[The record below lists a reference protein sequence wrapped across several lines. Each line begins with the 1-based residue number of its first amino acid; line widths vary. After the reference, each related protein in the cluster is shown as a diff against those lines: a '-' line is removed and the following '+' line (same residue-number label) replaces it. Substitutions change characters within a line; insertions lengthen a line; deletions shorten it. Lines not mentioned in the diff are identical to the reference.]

1 MAWYSILPPD
11 LIYVESWA
19 ARIFVFLG
27 IITIFPWAALIVF
40 DVLLYIWRMGA
51 YEFPVV
57 GGRARGMQ
65 RPRAPTL
72 NVNVSER
79 SEVPRRVFGLGPA
92 VNTAAG
98 WEHLESW
105 RLSLERNPSIILFL
119 VLGIGTFAFASAYYR
134 KIKTIPSKHEPSE
147 NWEQGYPPITPLPN
161 FNWETTEPLVFRP
174 FKPKYHLTMALSTIP
189 ISDLIPMDKTYK
201 ERMALRASL
210 LKEYPDVVLGVH
222 DETDPR
228 IRRAVGELYAF
239 IMGTYLPARYPTMFS
254 LSVSADHRTTSVKNK
269 VTGKTYP
276 VEIDMDMDQKQ
287 AVLKAL
293 EILGQTVDEEFLILL
308 PDARAK
314 DEEKGS
320 EERYFLAAYTAYFP
334 SGFDT
339 RTKLGLRLAAIHD
352 PVPGYKEKLER
363 SMDRFFA
370 RVEVGKVVARVN
382 WSITTKTGLFAAF
395 GGVHGSTEASGKAAG
410 KEKIE
415 PGMLDVDSTVLRCER
430 QTLHRLPRS
439 KALVFAFHTYT
450 YPLQTI
456 KNEGLGEELAT
467 AIDGLKAG
475 NVPGMHWYKRGSVWG
490 EAVKHFLRS

>member
-1 MAWYSILPPD
+1 METLPRKNPIHHLISSPGDRDTGIDIRILSQ
-11 LIYVESWA
+11 E
-19 ARIFVFLG
+19 
-27 IITIFPWAALIVF
+27 
-40 DVLLYIWRMGA
+40 
-51 YEFPVV
+51 
-57 GGRARGMQ
+57 
-65 RPRAPTL
+65 
-72 NVNVSER
+72 
-79 SEVPRRVFGLGPA
+79 
-92 VNTAAG
+92 
-98 WEHLESW
+98 
-105 RLSLERNPSIILFL
+105 
-119 VLGIGTFAFASAYYR
+119 
-134 KIKTIPSKHEPSE
+134 
-147 NWEQGYPPITPLPN
+147 GYPPITPLPN
-161 FNWETTEPLVFRP
+161 FNWETTEPLALRP

-222 DETDPR
+222 DAADPR
-228 IRRAVGELYAF
+228 IRHAAGELYAF
-239 IMGTYLPARYPTMFS
+239 IMGTYLPTRYPTMFS
-254 LSVSADHRTTSVKNK
+254 LSGSKSVVLENK

-276 VEIDMDMDQKQ
+276 VDMEDQPI
-287 AVLKAL
+287 LKAL
-293 EILGQTVDEEFLILL
+293 ENLGQTVDEDFLILL
-308 PDARAK
+308 PEKMQDAS
-314 DEEKGS
+314 GG

-382 WSITTKTGLFAAF
+382 WSITTETGLFAAF
-395 GGVHGSTEASGKAAG
+395 GGVHGSAATSAAG
-410 KEKIE
+410 KEEIE

-439 KALVFAFHTYT
+439 KALIFAFHTYT

-456 KNEGLGEELAT
+456 KEEGLGEELAT

>member
-1 MAWYSILPPD
+1 MS
-11 LIYVESWA
+11 
-19 ARIFVFLG
+19 
-27 IITIFPWAALIVF
+27 
-40 DVLLYIWRMGA
+40 
-51 YEFPVV
+51 
-57 GGRARGMQ
+57 
-65 RPRAPTL
+65 
-72 NVNVSER
+72 
-79 SEVPRRVFGLGPA
+79 
-92 VNTAAG
+92 TAG
-98 WEHLESW
+98 FQYLESW
-105 RLSLERNPSIILFL
+105 RLYLERNPSSIIVFL
-119 VLGIGTFAFASAYYR
+119 VLGFGTFAFASACYC
-134 KIKTIPSKHEPSE
+134 KIKTIPSKHETSSE
-147 NWEQGYPPITPLPN
+147 AETGYPPITALPN
-161 FNWETTEPLVFRP
+161 FNWEATEPLVFRP
-174 FKPKYHLTMALSTIP
+174 FKPKYHLTMGLSTIS

-222 DETDPR
+222 DDADPR
-228 IRRAVGELYAF
+228 IRRAVGELYGF
-239 IMGTYLPARYPTMFS
+239 VMGTYLPTRYPTMFS
-254 LSVSADHRTTSVKNK
+254 LSARPGFKSVFLENK

-276 VEIDMDMDQKQ
+276 VEMGSQPI
-287 AVLKAL
+287 LKAL

-308 PDARAK
+308 PDDARGQDSDK
-314 DEEKGS
+314 ES

-395 GGVHGSTEASGKAAG
+395 GGVHGSTAAG
-410 KEKIE
+410 KEEIE
-415 PGMLDVDSTVLRCER
+415 PEMLDVDSTVLRCER

-456 KNEGLGEELAT
+456 KDEGLGEELAT

>member
-1 MAWYSILPPD
+1 MS
-11 LIYVESWA
+11 
-19 ARIFVFLG
+19 
-27 IITIFPWAALIVF
+27 
-40 DVLLYIWRMGA
+40 
-51 YEFPVV
+51 
-57 GGRARGMQ
+57 
-65 RPRAPTL
+65 
-72 NVNVSER
+72 
-79 SEVPRRVFGLGPA
+79 
-92 VNTAAG
+92 TAG
-98 WEHLESW
+98 FQYLESW
-105 RLSLERNPSIILFL
+105 RLSLERNPSIILVL
-119 VLGIGTFAFASAYYR
+119 VLAIGTFAFASAYYR
-134 KIKTIPSKHEPSE
+134 KIKVRLAILLISITNASQTIPSKHETSSE
-147 NWEQGYPPITPLPN
+147 AETGYPPITPLPN

-174 FKPKYHLTMALSTIP
+174 FRPKYHLTMGLSTIS
-189 ISDLIPMDKTYK
+189 ISDLIQMDKTYK

-222 DETDPR
+222 DDADPR
-228 IRRAVGELYAF
+228 IRRAVGELYGF
-239 IMGTYLPARYPTMFS
+239 VMGTYLPTRYPTMFS
-254 LSVSADHRTTSVKNK
+254 LSARPGFKSVFLENK

-276 VEIDMDMDQKQ
+276 VEMGSQPI
-287 AVLKAL
+287 LEAL

-308 PDARAK
+308 PDDARGQDSDK
-314 DEEKGS
+314 ES

-395 GGVHGSTEASGKAAG
+395 GGVHGSTEASAKAAG
-410 KEKIE
+410 KEEIE

-456 KNEGLGEELAT
+456 KDEGLGEELAT

>member
-27 IITIFPWAALIVF
+27 IVTIFPWAALIVF

-51 YEFPVV
+51 FEFPVV

-79 SEVPRRVFGLGPA
+79 SEVPRRVLGLGPA
-92 VNTAAG
+92 VNTVHAG
-98 WEHLESW
+98 EVREQAEVK
-105 RLSLERNPSIILFL
+105 RRERVVT
-119 VLGIGTFAFASAYYR
+119 VLGIGTLAFAFTYCR
-134 KIKTIPSKHEPSE
+134 KTKTVSPSKHEPPE
-147 NWEQGYPPITPLPN
+147 EGYSPITPLPN
-161 FNWETTEPLVFRP
+161 FNWETTEPLAFRP
-174 FKPKYHLTMALSTIP
+174 FKPKYHLTMALSTIS

-222 DETDPR
+222 DAADPR
-228 IRRAVGELYAF
+228 IRRAVAELYAF
-239 IMGTYLPARYPTMFS
+239 IMGTYLPTRYPTMFA
-254 LSVSADHRTTSVKNK
+254 LSGSSKSVVLENK

-276 VEIDMDMDQKQ
+276 VAMEDQP
-287 AVLKAL
+287 VRKAL
-293 EILGQTVDEEFLILL
+293 EVLGQTVDEDFLILL
-308 PDARAK
+308 PEKMQDASAG
-314 DEEKGS
+314 E
-320 EERYFLAAYTAYFP
+320 EERYVLAAYTAYFP

-370 RVEVGKVVARVN
+370 RVEVGKIVARVN
-382 WSITTKTGLFAAF
+382 WSITTQTGLFAAF
-395 GGVHGSTEASGKAAG
+395 GGVHGSVATSAAG
-410 KEKIE
+410 EKEIE
-415 PGMLDVDSTVLRCER
+415 PGTLDVDSTVLRCER

-456 KNEGLGEELAT
+456 KEEGLGEELAT

>member
-11 LIYVESWA
+11 LIYVESWV

-65 RPRAPTL
+65 RPRAPSL

-79 SEVPRRVFGLGPA
+79 SEVPRRVFGLAPA
-92 VNTAAG
+92 VNTAGAG
-98 WEHLESW
+98 EVARFQYLESW
-105 RLSLERNPSIILFL
+105 RLYLERSPSIISFL
-119 VLGIGTFAFASAYYR
+119 ILGICTLTFAFAYYR
-134 KIKTIPSKHEPSE
+134 KIKVQTIPSKHEPLE
-147 NWEQGYPPITPLPN
+147 EGYPPITPLLN
-161 FNWETTEPLVFRP
+161 FNWETTEPLALRP

-189 ISDLIPMDKTYK
+189 ISELIPMDKTYK
-201 ERMALRASL
+201 ERMALRGSL
-210 LKEYPDVVLGVH
+210 LKEYPDVVHAVH
-222 DETDPR
+222 DDTDPR
-228 IRRAVGELYAF
+228 IRRAVGELYGF
-239 IMGTYLPARYPTMFS
+239 IMGTYLPTRYPTMFS
-254 LSVSADHRTTSVKNK
+254 LSGTKSVVLENK
-269 VTGKTYP
+269 VLGKTYP
-276 VEIDMDMDQKQ
+276 IDMEDQSI
-287 AVLKAL
+287 LKAL

-308 PDARAK
+308 P
-314 DEEKGS
+314 EKTQGTEG

-382 WSITTKTGLFAAF
+382 WSVTTETGLFAAF
-395 GGVHGSTEASGKAAG
+395 GGVHGSAAAG
-410 KEKIE
+410 NEEIE

-450 YPLQTI
+450 YPLQMI
-456 KNEGLGEELAT
+456 KEEGLGEELAT